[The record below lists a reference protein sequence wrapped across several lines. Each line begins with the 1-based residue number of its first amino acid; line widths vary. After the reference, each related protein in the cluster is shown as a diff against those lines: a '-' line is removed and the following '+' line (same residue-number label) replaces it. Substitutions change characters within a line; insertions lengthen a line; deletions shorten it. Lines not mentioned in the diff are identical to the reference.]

1 MQLLTR
7 TIITSVVFNL
17 TMAGFVFAQQ
27 STREK
32 PTTYIISGSVDVPG
46 VVMRGLPGDP
56 VSKWGGHYS
65 TAVQQGWSG
74 TVTPQQKG
82 FTFMP
87 PGRTYTKVTGDL
99 INQDYAPN
107 PPPPNPNAQR
117 ARGQFEGMYG
127 GGSAGAATR
136 RRGRSTGYGGMAV
149 GPVGGRKVLV
159 VPAEQIKPEELA
171 AITEDMQIMSYI
183 LDERFKETRRI
194 QGVFTDFGDFFGRD
208 NRQTE
213 ATYIQ
218 GYGVLFSME
227 VNFSFS
233 PAPSQQSE
241 QSAEPN
247 EQVDSTWQRARA
259 EVLQP
264 GTPQSA
270 SPAPTQEQGRQMVDE
285 LKSDLIATLKHA
297 ANIRGLQP
305 DQWIILTVIG
315 TGRSF
320 GGMGGMG
327 MGMMGGM
334 EGGSYSTGGGYGGG
348 MAAGGVSTAGGM
360 GGGFASSGFSGG
372 FGAGTRMG
380 GTGGFSGT
388 PSDAATVL
396 TIRAKKADVD
406 AFAQAELTLDQFRKK
421 VKVLMY

>member
-1 MQLLTR
+1 MRCLTR
-7 TIITSVVFNL
+7 TMFRLVVFNL
-17 TMAGFVFAQQ
+17 AMAGFVFAQS
-27 STREK
+27 STGEK
-32 PTTYIISGSVDVPG
+32 KTTYTISGSVGVPG
-46 VVMRGLPGDP
+46 VLMRGLPGDP
-56 VSKWGGHYS
+56 VSNTQGHYS
-65 TAVQQGWSG
+65 VAVEEGWSG
-74 TVTPQQKG
+74 TVTPRLEG
-82 FTFMP
+82 FTFTP
-87 PGRTYTKVTGDL
+87 PARSYTKVVGDL
-99 INQDYAPN
+99 ANEDYVPN
-107 PPPPNPNAQR
+107 PVAQR
-117 ARGQFEGMYG
+117 ARGRFEGMYAPG
-127 GGSAGAATR
+127 GPSSVTA

-149 GPVGGRKVLV
+149 GPVGSRKVLV
-159 VPAEQIKPEELA
+159 VPAEQIKPEELV

-233 PAPSQQSE
+233 PAPSQQPE
-241 QSAEPN
+241 QGAEPN

-270 SPAPTQEQGRQMVDE
+270 APAPTQEQGRQMVDE

-315 TGRSF
+315 NGRAF

-327 MGMMGGM
+327 MMSDMGGGYG
-334 EGGSYSTGGGYGGG
+334 GGSYSTGGGYGGG
-348 MAAGGVSTAGGM
+348 IAVGGVS
-360 GGGFASSGFSGG
+360 GGFAGGSFSSGFGG
-372 FGAGTRMG
+372 GTRTG

-406 AFAQAELTLDQFRKK
+406 AFAKADLTLDQFRKK